1 MGAQLKKKKKKKKK
15 QMGGQDFDWLS
26 MIELT
31 NS

>member
-1 MGAQLKKKKKKKKK
+1 MGGHIKKKKKKKKK